1 MVSEGSVQMPDPKND
16 QRSSKD
22 RRTDDRRTEDGE
34 DRSDEDERREGDRR
48 AGNERRS
55 AAQQEKT
62 WERLPCMGWA
72 VGWHPW
78 S

>member
-1 MVSEGSVQMPDPKND
+1 MTDAPKTVKIEVM
-16 QRSSKD
+16 RMSAE
-22 RRTDDRRTEDGE
+22 RAT
-34 DRSDEDERREGDRR
+34 DERETSG
-48 AGNERRS
+48 